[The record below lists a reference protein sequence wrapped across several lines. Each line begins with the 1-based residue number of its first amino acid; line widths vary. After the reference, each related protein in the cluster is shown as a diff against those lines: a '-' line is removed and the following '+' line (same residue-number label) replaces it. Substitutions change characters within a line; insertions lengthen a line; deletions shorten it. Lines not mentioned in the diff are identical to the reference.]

1 MIRKGILRGEGGAA
15 CTGPVSS
22 VQPAGVRWPGYA
34 AAGCALAFAVVTLY
48 WGLGGRLGLDLV
60 GKEIIRL
67 ADDRDA
73 GFLIAAWVSGLLKLA
88 GAVLALALVQPW
100 GRRVFPRRL
109 LLAVGWACSAL
120 LIVYGAGT
128 VINMLL
134 VVAGGIPVPAEM
146 DWRGFYGHLCLWDP
160 WFLLWGLLLA
170 LATRNLARPIR
181 PAP

>member
-1 MIRKGILRGEGGAA
+1 MRRGRRNAHRSGPGGSACRRAVVGVCGGRLCPCLRGGDL
-15 CTGPVSS
+15 VL
-22 VQPAGVRWPGYA
+22 GV
-34 AAGCALAFAVVTLY
+34 
-48 WGLGGRLGLDLV
+48 GGRLGLDLL
-60 GKEIIRL
+60 GKEVIRL
-67 ADDRDA
+67 VDDRDV
-73 GFLIAAWVSGLLKLA
+73 GFLIDAWVSGLLKLA

-109 LLAVGWACSAL
+109 LLVVGWACSAL

-134 VVAGGIPVPAEM
+134 VVVGGIPVPADM

-170 LATRNLARPIR
+170 LATRSLARPIR